1 LIPSTQKFKEATFFN
16 RLLLK
21 SDPKHL
27 W

>member
-1 LIPSTQKFKEATFFN
+1 LIPSTQKFKEATFFK